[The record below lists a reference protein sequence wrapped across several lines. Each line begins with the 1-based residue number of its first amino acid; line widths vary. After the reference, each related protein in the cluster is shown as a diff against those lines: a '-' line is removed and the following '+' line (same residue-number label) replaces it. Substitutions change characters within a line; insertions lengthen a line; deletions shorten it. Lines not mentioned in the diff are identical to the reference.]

1 MSDRQYVKSLT
12 LDNFSILPNATLEF
26 SSGLNIIVAEN
37 ACGKSHL
44 LKIIYCLLAV
54 TANEKQRL
62 VKTDLQKSFADKL
75 SYVFRPD
82 SLGRLV
88 KRRQGRNRAD
98 VALLFNSGEKNQID
112 FSTNSSS
119 QVNIQEL
126 ITSHNDIPA
135 FIPTRELIT
144 LCPWFISLYHH
155 NQIPFDETWYDTCQL
170 LGLPISKGAKEKQVK
185 QLLKP
190 LEEAMG
196 DTVKTD
202 SSGRFYL
209 GNVEASLVAEGVRKL
224 MMLAHLVSTG
234 ALLGKGYLFWDEPEA
249 NLNPRLIKTVAK
261 TIFELSQS
269 NIQIFITT
277 HSLFLLRELEILQA
291 QAKNKN
297 TKSDFRYFALN
308 KDNNN
313 EVILQQ
319 TSDLYDIEKLVV
331 LDESL
336 AQSERY
342 MDID

>member
-1 MSDRQYVKSLT
+1 MSDKQYVKSLT

-44 LKIIYCLLAV
+44 LKILYCLLAV
-54 TANEKQRL
+54 TSDNKNRL
-62 VKTDLQKSFADKL
+62 LKSDLQKTFADKL

-98 VALLFNSGEKNQID
+98 VTLLLNSGEKNQID

-126 ITSHNDIPA
+126 VTAHNDIPA

-144 LCPWFISLYHH
+144 LCPWFISLYNY

-170 LGLPISKGAKEKQVK
+170 LGLPILKGPKQKQV
-185 QLLKP
+185 QTLLKP
-190 LEEAMG
+190 LEDAMG
-196 DTVKTD
+196 DKVKTD

-224 MMLAHLVSTG
+224 MMLAHLISTG

-261 TIFELSQS
+261 TIFELANSD
-269 NIQIFITT
+269 IQIFITT

-291 QAKNKN
+291 EAKNKKA
-297 TKSDFRYFALN
+297 KSDIRYFSLN
-308 KDNNN
+308 KDND

-319 TSDLYDIEKLVV
+319 TSDLYDIEQLVA

-336 AQSERY
+336 AQSDRY
-342 MDID
+342 MNID

>member
-1 MSDRQYVKSLT
+1 MSDKQYVKSLT

-44 LKIIYCLLAV
+44 LKILYCLLAV
-54 TANEKQRL
+54 TSDNKNRL
-62 VKTDLQKSFADKL
+62 LKSDLQKTFADKL

-98 VALLFNSGEKNQID
+98 VTLLLNSGEKNQID

-126 ITSHNDIPA
+126 VTAHNDIPA

-144 LCPWFISLYHH
+144 LCPWFISLYNY

-170 LGLPISKGAKEKQVK
+170 LGLPILKGPKQKQV
-185 QLLKP
+185 QTLLKP
-190 LEEAMG
+190 LEDAMG
-196 DTVKTD
+196 DKVKTD

-224 MMLAHLVSTG
+224 MMLAHLISTG

-261 TIFELSQS
+261 TIFELANSD
-269 NIQIFITT
+269 IQIFITT

-291 QAKNKN
+291 EAKNKKA
-297 TKSDFRYFALN
+297 KSDIRYFSLN
-308 KDNNN
+308 KDND

-319 TSDLYDIEKLVV
+319 TSDLYDIEQLVA

-342 MDID
+342 VNID